1 MKSYHIILLVL
12 GILFIPILLNIV
24 LGAPNPLSNI
34 SVIGDSTHWLA
45 FYGSYIGGILTAI
58 IGFVTLHRES
68 VRGKL
73 QLTINNKED
82 ALKELKLSVSE
93 RIGLFDFSRVI
104 EISLHPKDK
113 TMYST
118 MQRELS
124 EYHKLLSARANAWAV
139 VYASSN
145 QPEVVKFKDAYID
158 CYNIFNVCI
167 NSVTMAI
174 CHLSESKTDEEID
187 LILETE
193 IVPISRRTIEVQD
206 KLQNLFH
213 TAQEWI
219 KVEEMEIEK
228 LKQQL

>member
-1 MKSYHIILLVL
+1 MKSYHIILFVL
-12 GILFIPILLNIV
+12 GILFIPMLLNIV

-58 IGFVTLHRES
+58 IGFVTLYRES

-73 QLTINNKED
+73 QLTINSKED
-82 ALKELKLSVSE
+82 ALKELKLSLSE

-124 EYHKLLSARANAWAV
+124 EYHNLLSSKANAWAV

-145 QPEVVKFKDAYID
+145 QLEVVRFKDAYID
-158 CYNIFNVCI
+158 CYDIFNECI
-167 NSVTMAI
+167 NSVAMAI
-174 CHLSESKTDEEID
+174 YHLSKTKTDEEID
-187 LILETE
+187 LIAKTE
-193 IVPISRRTIEVQD
+193 INPISRRSDEVNK
-206 KLQNLFH
+206 KLQHLFNA
-213 TAQEWI
+213 AQEWI
-219 KVEEMEIEK
+219 KADEKEIEK
-228 LKQQL
+228 LKELL

>member
-1 MKSYHIILLVL
+1 MKTNYIVLTVL
-12 GILFIPILLNIV
+12 GILFIPVLLNIV

-73 QLTINNKED
+73 QLTINSKED
-82 ALKELKLSVSE
+82 ALKELKLSLSE

-124 EYHKLLSARANAWAV
+124 EYHNLLSSKANAWAV

-145 QPEVVKFKDAYID
+145 QLEIVKFNNSYID
-158 CYNIFNVCI
+158 CCNVFNECI

-174 CHLSESKTDEEID
+174 CHLSKSKTDEEID

-193 IVPISRRTIEVQD
+193 IVPISRRTIEVKE

-228 LKQQL
+228 LKGLL

>member
-1 MKSYHIILLVL
+1 
-12 GILFIPILLNIV
+12 
-24 LGAPNPLSNI
+24 
-34 SVIGDSTHWLA
+34 
-45 FYGSYIGGILTAI
+45 
-58 IGFVTLHRES
+58 
-68 VRGKL
+68 
-73 QLTINNKED
+73 
-82 ALKELKLSVSE
+82 
-93 RIGLFDFSRVI
+93 
-104 EISLHPKDK
+104 
-113 TMYST
+113 